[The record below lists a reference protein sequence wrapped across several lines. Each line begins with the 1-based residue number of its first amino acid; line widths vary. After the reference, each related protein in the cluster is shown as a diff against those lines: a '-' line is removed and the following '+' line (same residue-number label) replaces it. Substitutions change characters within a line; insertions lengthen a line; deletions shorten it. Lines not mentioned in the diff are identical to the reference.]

1 MELVRKSIPYYD
13 VILDNVSVYEESTDA
28 IVPDAFPDIARIVY
42 ADGTVSIKDESP
54 QNDRVLVSGSVAATV
69 LYQPEV
75 GGSLQSL
82 EIPLSF
88 AHIEEARGVSADCT
102 CFVRCSIADVTA
114 RAVNSRKV
122 SVSAKLCFETT
133 VYQPSILQYTEQIQG
148 GDTPLEVLY
157 DTKEITLLRQVE
169 GSSFTILD
177 DLEWNG
183 SEGLELLHTD
193 CALRQNECRAMNG
206 RMLIRGEAV
215 LQLLLRDDTGV
226 FQQVTKNIPFTQ
238 MLDASD
244 MQEGDAATV
253 RLAVRNL
260 DCILTGSGVL
270 SIGIGVCAV
279 ILQDEKHAIQTIH
292 DLYQTK
298 HALNVQVTPV
308 KVQDCML
315 CGSFAADG
323 SENIPLGMKTSQYL
337 GAKAICMGMQME
349 GDTLRVKVDAFI
361 LYYDDEGNLYQ
372 THRALHVPLRVSNL
386 PVEPALHDI
395 ALQVALSPA
404 GEDSVN
410 VHLSASGGATKRTPQ
425 TFQDVTSVELGP
437 ERNAE
442 LCGVTLILRRVEEGE
457 SLWDIAKQYATTV
470 SAIRSANSIA
480 EEQKTTQAQLL
491 LIPMEQ

>member
-42 ADGTVSIKDESP
+42 ADGMVSIKDESP

-69 LYQPEV
+69 LYQPEA

-133 VYQPSILQYTEQIQG
+133 VYQPATLQYTEQIQS

-169 GSSFTILD
+169 GSSFTKYWMIR
-177 DLEWNG
+177 NG
-183 SEGLELLHTD
+183 MVRKELELLHTD

-215 LQLLLRDDTGV
+215 LQLLLRDDAGA

-308 KVQDCML
+308 KARLHAVRTL
-315 CGSFAADG
+315 CW
-323 SENIPLGMKTSQYL
+323 
-337 GAKAICMGMQME
+337 ME
-349 GDTLRVKVDAFI
+349 DKIF
-361 LYYDDEGNLYQ
+361 
-372 THRALHVPLRVSNL
+372 
-386 PVEPALHDI
+386 
-395 ALQVALSPA
+395 
-404 GEDSVN
+404 
-410 VHLSASGGATKRTPQ
+410 
-425 TFQDVTSVELGP
+425 
-437 ERNAE
+437 
-442 LCGVTLILRRVEEGE
+442 
-457 SLWDIAKQYATTV
+457 
-470 SAIRSANSIA
+470 RSA
-480 EEQKTTQAQLL
+480 
-491 LIPMEQ
+491 